1 MLYHHEDLRLKV
13 PQNSLGKAYETTG
26 AHPWFQQYNPEISLS
41 TEFQRYKLSSENT
54 LDNLHHEAGYDALMT
69 GILYARIE
77 SALRSHYGNA
87 FETYHNKLYVY
98 NMWLKDSLFYKS
110 SNIIC
115 VKLTLLM
122 YAHRYISSVTA
133 FDLSAPNLEPTFEN
147 VVRIFNFPTKTKTWH
162 IKNLFGQYLEP
173 QSKGKQINVQW
184 IGENSAWV
192 FMCTESEINNV
203 LKKAR
208 KTNGI
213 CKENF
218 TGKKLSFADFDIET
232 YATFKSAQSQH
243 SPAVAPR
250 PNKKRKRL
258 QPNLKSTETSTKPKC
273 CIS

>member
-87 FETYHNKLYVY
+87 FETYHNKL
-98 NMWLKDSLFYKS
+98 
-110 SNIIC
+110 
-115 VKLTLLM
+115 
-122 YAHRYISSVTA
+122 YISSVTA

>member
-87 FETYHNKLYVY
+87 FETYHNKLY
-98 NMWLKDSLFYKS
+98 
-110 SNIIC
+110 
-115 VKLTLLM
+115 
-122 YAHRYISSVTA
+122 ISSVTA

-213 CKENF
+213 CK
-218 TGKKLSFADFDIET
+218 
-232 YATFKSAQSQH
+232 
-243 SPAVAPR
+243 
-250 PNKKRKRL
+250 
-258 QPNLKSTETSTKPKC
+258 
-273 CIS
+273 